1 MLPVGSL
8 FTAVISFQC
17 NARTHFTLSLFSPP
31 LSPIQPAEA
40 ELEKSVLEQYLQ
52 EELETMR
59 TAFQIRLSQIEKR
72 YQRQLILEQ
81 QRNRQ
86 SPLLVRNP
94 LVPQQRQ
101 TNTRRNSW
109 HSCIPGNQ
117 DHDGLVMPEVR
128 SGSSQGFDS
137 DFSIDGSD
145 VESDV
150 IPVDRV
156 SRRKKAVQFSLGGPD
171 MYEHDSSP
179 GPADHARSFNRH
191 ANSTSAITAKKA
203 KEGLKGG
210 NGSWGEGTQD
220 QDSPRMS
227 PLADLDDEKAQLSAE
242 ARDVIQQK
250 IHQYREKMG
259 KYFQEKSEAQIA
271 VIEKQYLVH
280 MDEFKRQCSEREDE
294 KVNHLENRIKDLENM
309 LEVRTLV

>member
-1 MLPVGSL
+1 
-8 FTAVISFQC
+8 
-17 NARTHFTLSLFSPP
+17 
-31 LSPIQPAEA
+31 
-40 ELEKSVLEQYLQ
+40 
-52 EELETMR
+52 MR

-94 LVPQQRQ
+94 LVPQQRH

-117 DHDGLVMPEVR
+117 DHDGLVNPEIR

-137 DFSIDGSD
+137 DFSIEGSD

-150 IPVDRV
+150 VTVDRV
-156 SRRKKAVQFSLGGPD
+156 TRKKLKKAVQFSLGGPD
-171 MYEHDSSP
+171 VYEHNTSP
-179 GPADHARSFNRH
+179 GSADHTKSLSYH
-191 ANSTSAITAKKA
+191 ANSNLAHSTPIPANNKT

-210 NGSWGEGTQD
+210 NGAWEKGSQEQA
-220 QDSPRMS
+220 SPRMS
-227 PLADLDDEKAQLSAE
+227 PLADLDDEKALLSNE
-242 ARDVIQQK
+242 AREVIQQK

-280 MDEFKRQCSEREDE
+280 MDEFKRQCSEREVE
-294 KVNHLENRIKDLENM
+294 KVNHLESRIKDLENM

>member
-1 MLPVGSL
+1 
-8 FTAVISFQC
+8 
-17 NARTHFTLSLFSPP
+17 
-31 LSPIQPAEA
+31 
-40 ELEKSVLEQYLQ
+40 
-52 EELETMR
+52 MR

-81 QRNRQ
+81 QKNRQ

-94 LVPQQRQ
+94 LVPPQQRN

-109 HSCIPGNQ
+109 HSSIPGNQ
-117 DHDGLVMPEVR
+117 DLDGLVNPEVR

-137 DFSIDGSD
+137 DFSVEGSD
-145 VESDV
+145 IESDAV
-150 IPVDRV
+150 PAGRV

-171 MYEHDSSP
+171 VYEHDSSP
-179 GPADHARSFNRH
+179 GPADHTKSHH
-191 ANSTSAITAKKA
+191 ANSKLTQSIHSKP

-210 NGSWGEGTQD
+210 NGSWGDNSQEQE
-220 QDSPRMS
+220 SPRLS
-227 PLADLDDEKAQLSAE
+227 PLAELDDEKALLSEE
-242 ARDVIQQK
+242 ARGMIRQK
-250 IHQYREKMG
+250 IKDYREKMG

-280 MDEFKRQCSEREDE
+280 MDEFRRQCSEREEE
-294 KVNHLENRIKDLENM
+294 KVNNLESRIKDLENL

>member
-1 MLPVGSL
+1 MYTFHS
-8 FTAVISFQC
+8 
-17 NARTHFTLSLFSPP
+17 LSLSLPA
-31 LSPIQPAEA
+31 IQPAEA

-137 DFSIDGSD
+137 DFSVDGSD

-150 IPVDRV
+150 VPVDRV

-171 MYEHDSSP
+171 VYEHDSSP
-179 GPADHARSFNRH
+179 GPTDHARKFNRH
-191 ANSTSAITAKKA
+191 AANSNGSHSSVPAKKI

-227 PLADLDDEKAQLSAE
+227 PLADLEDEKAQLSTE
-242 ARDVIQQK
+242 ARDVVQQK

-271 VIEKQYLVH
+271 VIEKQYIVH

-294 KVNHLENRIKDLENM
+294 KVNHLESRIKDLENM

>member
-1 MLPVGSL
+1 
-8 FTAVISFQC
+8 
-17 NARTHFTLSLFSPP
+17 
-31 LSPIQPAEA
+31 
-40 ELEKSVLEQYLQ
+40 
-52 EELETMR
+52 MR

-81 QRNRQ
+81 QKNRQ

-94 LVPQQRQ
+94 LIPPQQRN

-117 DHDGLVMPEVR
+117 DLDGLVAPEVR

-137 DFSIDGSD
+137 DFSVEGSD
-145 VESDV
+145 VESDIV
-150 IPVDRV
+150 PVNRV

-179 GPADHARSFNRH
+179 GPPDVAKVGHQ
-191 ANSTSAITAKKA
+191 ANSKLAHSVHSKP

-210 NGSWGEGTQD
+210 NGSWGDTSRDEE
-220 QDSPRMS
+220 SPRLS
-227 PLADLDDEKAQLSAE
+227 PLAELDDEKALLSEE
-242 ARDVIQQK
+242 ARTVIQKK
-250 IHQYREKMG
+250 IQQYREKMG

-280 MDEFKRQCSEREDE
+280 MDEFRRQCSEREEE
-294 KVNHLENRIKDLENM
+294 KVNHLENRIKDLENL
-309 LEVRTLV
+309 LEVQTLV